1 MATNADGWEVTSQA
15 HDQVINTD
23 AGQTVTGSY
32 VYFRTNLGEQAS
44 VFVPDNEYAQ
54 IETTQ
59 KKIDQ
64 HARLVN
70 RVRRLTSESK
80 VS

>member
-1 MATNADGWEVTSQA
+1 MATDTDGWAVTSQA

-23 AGQTVTGSY
+23 AGQTVTGTY
-32 VYFRTNLGEQAS
+32 VYFLTNLGESAS

-54 IETTQ
+54 IHTT
-59 KKIDQ
+59 KEKLDH

-80 VS
+80 L